1 MAVNHTVVA
10 EKVFNLLKGF
20 GYVVK
25 SFDNEGKLVI
35 DPQEGSRFVIAQ
47 PNILVRLDKATDTL
61 MYATGKN
68 IDEQSDKELR
78 GMLKDLANDYLM
90 SFDFRKFNKTIK
102 AKAEKI
108 DIAQK
113 SEKDMADV
121 MEGFG
126 TMTGSSKTSY
136 QPLDTVKIVVRHK
149 KPVNE
154 EVRGARSR
162 NIHSIYIQRGEE
174 RFKMAENNLA
184 AARAMARHMY
194 NGGDMHDG
202 IGSSISEMAG
212 ELNKLREFV
221 RYVQSNNLVNEDNND
236 YVTLAFENIEHIKNT
251 FKKLSGV
258 KSYAGAVNEVE
269 KRSSVEMLED
279 DIDLESKF
287 TETHF
292 DQRIDAVRDV
302 IRTALSRK
310 NAFESSINKAVQEES
325 FDNLA
330 NMLSE
335 NDGIEF
341 ASPRAKLGYQVSQLG
356 STVQNPQLGAY
367 LSGISKKLQSG
378 NHINQHEYTTIKSC
392 LLGAHSTQPQVSAV
406 AESAEQ
412 KYEQFLEQ
420 FDIL

>member
-1 MAVNHTVVA
+1 MAVNHSAVA
-10 EKVFNLLKGF
+10 EKVLNLLKGY
-20 GYVVK
+20 GLVVK
-25 SFDNEGKLVI
+25 SFDTQGKLQI
-35 DPQEGSRFVIAQ
+35 DPQEATRFVVAD
-47 PNILVRLDKATDTL
+47 PNMLIRIDQTSDTL

-68 IDEQSDKELR
+68 IDEETDNQLR
-78 GMLKDLANDYLM
+78 GMLKNLANDYLM
-90 SFDFRKFNKTIK
+90 SFDYRKFNKTIK
-102 AKAEKI
+102 AKAENI

-126 TMTGSSKTSY
+126 TMTGSTKTSY

-174 RFKMAENNLA
+174 RFKMSENNLA

-194 NGGDMHDG
+194 NGGEMHDQTG
-202 IGSSISEMAG
+202 TSITEMAG

-221 RYVQSNNLVNEDNND
+221 RYVQSNNLVNEDNQN
-236 YVTLAFENIEHIKNT
+236 YVSLAFENIEHIKDT

-258 KSYAGAVNEVE
+258 KSYASAVNEVE
-269 KRSSVEMLED
+269 KRSNIEMLED
-279 DIDLESKF
+279 DIDLEAKF
-287 TETHF
+287 TESHF
-292 DQRIDAVRDV
+292 DQRVEAVRDV
-302 IRTALSRK
+302 IRTAMSRK
-310 NAFESSINKAVQEES
+310 SAFESSIDSAIKKES

-335 NDGIEF
+335 NDGIDF
-341 ASPRAKLGYQVSQLG
+341 VSPRAKLGYQVSQLG

-367 LSGISKKLQSG
+367 LSGISKKLQAGS
-378 NHINQHEYTTIKSC
+378 HINQHEYTTIKSC
-392 LLGAHSTQPQVSAV
+392 LLGAHKTQPAVAV
-406 AESAEQ
+406 AESIDD

>member
-1 MAVNHTVVA
+1 MAVNHSAVA
-10 EKVFNLLKGF
+10 EKVLNLLKGY
-20 GYVVK
+20 GLVVK
-25 SFDNEGKLVI
+25 SFDTEGKLQI
-35 DPQEGSRFVIAQ
+35 DPQEATRFVVAD
-47 PNILVRLDKATDTL
+47 PNMLIRIDQASDTL

-68 IDEQSDKELR
+68 IDEETDNQLR
-78 GMLKDLANDYLM
+78 GMLKNLANDYLM
-90 SFDFRKFNKTIK
+90 SFDYRKFNKTIK
-102 AKAEKI
+102 AKAENI

-126 TMTGSSKTSY
+126 TMTGSTKTSY

-174 RFKMAENNLA
+174 RFKMSENNLA

-194 NGGDMHDG
+194 NGGEMHDQTG
-202 IGSSISEMAG
+202 TAITEMAG

-221 RYVQSNNLVNEDNND
+221 RYVQSNSLVNEGNQE

-258 KSYAGAVNEVE
+258 KSYASAVNEVE
-269 KRSSVEMLED
+269 KRSNIEMLED
-279 DIDLESKF
+279 DIDLEAKF

-292 DQRIDAVRDV
+292 DQRVEAVRDV
-302 IRTALSRK
+302 IRSAMSRRS
-310 NAFESSINKAVQEES
+310 AFESSIDRAVQAES
-325 FDNLA
+325 FNNLA
-330 NMLSE
+330 EMLSE

-356 STVQNPQLGAY
+356 SSVQNPQLGAY
-367 LSGISKKLQSG
+367 LSGISKKLQAGS
-378 NHINQHEYTTIKSC
+378 HINQHEYTTIKSC
-392 LLGAHSTQPQVSAV
+392 LLGAHKTQPAVAV
-406 AESAEQ
+406 AESIDD

>member
-1 MAVNHTVVA
+1 MAVNHSAVA
-10 EKVFNLLKGF
+10 EKVLNLLKGY
-20 GYVVK
+20 GLVVK
-25 SFDNEGKLVI
+25 SFDTEGKLQI
-35 DPQEGSRFVIAQ
+35 DPQEATRFVVAD
-47 PNILVRLDKATDTL
+47 PNMLIRIDQASDTL

-68 IDEQSDKELR
+68 IDEETDNQLR
-78 GMLKDLANDYLM
+78 GMLKNLANDYLM
-90 SFDFRKFNKTIK
+90 SFDYRKFNKTIK
-102 AKAEKI
+102 AKAENI

-126 TMTGSSKTSY
+126 TMTGSTKTSY

-174 RFKMAENNLA
+174 RFKMSENNLA

-194 NGGDMHDG
+194 NGGEMHDQTG
-202 IGSSISEMAG
+202 LAITEMAG

-221 RYVQSNNLVNEDNND
+221 RYVQSNSLVNEGNQE

-258 KSYAGAVNEVE
+258 KSYASAVNEVE
-269 KRSSVEMLED
+269 KRSNIEMLED
-279 DIDLESKF
+279 DIDLEAKF

-292 DQRIDAVRDV
+292 DQRVEAVRDV
-302 IRTALSRK
+302 IRSAMSRK
-310 NAFESSINKAVQEES
+310 SAFESSIDRAIKKES

-335 NDGIEF
+335 NDGIDF
-341 ASPRAKLGYQVSQLG
+341 VSPRAKLGYQVSQLG

-367 LSGISKKLQSG
+367 LSGISKKLQAGS
-378 NHINQHEYTTIKSC
+378 HINQHEYTTIKSC
-392 LLGAHSTQPQVSAV
+392 LLGAHKTQPAVAV
-406 AESAEQ
+406 AESIDD

>member
-1 MAVNHTVVA
+1 MAVNLAVVA

-35 DPQEGSRFVIAQ
+35 DPSEGSRFVVAQ
-47 PNILVRLDKATDTL
+47 PNILIRVDKSSDTL
-61 MYATGKN
+61 MYATGKG
-68 IDEQSDKELR
+68 IDEQTDAELR
-78 GMLKDLANDYLM
+78 KMLKELANDYLM
-90 SFDFRKFNKTIK
+90 SFDYRKFNKTIK

-126 TMTGSSKTSY
+126 TMTGSTKTSY

-174 RFKMAENNLA
+174 RFKMSENNLA

-194 NGGDMHDG
+194 NGGEMHDQTG
-202 IGSSISEMAG
+202 TAITEMAG

-221 RYVQSNNLVNEDNND
+221 RYVQSNSLVNEGNQE

-258 KSYAGAVNEVE
+258 KSYASAVNEVE
-269 KRSSVEMLED
+269 KRSNIEMLED
-279 DIDLESKF
+279 DIDLEAKF

-292 DQRIDAVRDV
+292 DQRVEAVRDV
-302 IRTALSRK
+302 IRSAMSRK
-310 NAFESSINKAVQEES
+310 SAFETSIDNAVQAES

-330 NMLSE
+330 EMLSE

-356 STVQNPQLGAY
+356 SSVQNPQLGAY
-367 LSGISKKLQSG
+367 LSGISKKLQAGS
-378 NHINQHEYTTIKSC
+378 HINQHEYTTIKSC
-392 LLGAHSTQPQVSAV
+392 LLGAHKTQPAVAV
-406 AESAEQ
+406 AESAEE

>member
-1 MAVNHTVVA
+1 MAVNHQIVA
-10 EKVFNLLKGF
+10 EKVFNLLKGYGF
-20 GYVVK
+20 VVK
-25 SFDNEGKLVI
+25 NFNTEGKLVI
-35 DPQEGSRFVIAQ
+35 DPQEATRFVVGE
-47 PNILVRLDKATDTL
+47 PNILVRLDKSTDTL
-61 MYATGKN
+61 LYAEGSN
-68 IDEQSDKELR
+68 SDQDDLR
-78 GMLKDLANDYLM
+78 GTLKDIANDYLM

-102 AKAEKI
+102 AKSEQI

-126 TMTGSSKTSY
+126 TMTGSTKTSY

-154 EVRGARSR
+154 EVRGSRSR

-174 RFKMAENNLA
+174 RFKMSENNLA

-194 NGGDMHDG
+194 NGGEMHDQV
-202 IGSSISEMAG
+202 GSSITEMAG

-221 RYVQSNNLVNEDNND
+221 KYVRSNNLVNEENES
-236 YVTLAFENIEHIKNT
+236 YFTLAKENIDHIKNL
-251 FKKLSGV
+251 FGKLSGV
-258 KSYAGAVNEVE
+258 KSYAGAVNEVD
-269 KRSSVEMLED
+269 KRSNIEMLED
-279 DIDLESKF
+279 DIDLEAKF

-292 DQRIDAVRDV
+292 DQRVDAVRDV
-302 IRTALSRK
+302 IRSALSRK
-310 NAFESSINKAVQEES
+310 TTFESAI
-325 FDNLA
+325 DNAIQSENFENLSD
-330 NMLSE
+330 MLSE
-335 NDGIEF
+335 NDGLDF
-341 ASPRAKLGYQVSQLG
+341 VSPRAKLGYQVSQLG

-367 LSGISKKLQSG
+367 LSGISKKLESG

-392 LLGAHSTQPQVSAV
+392 LLSAGSGPSSTLAV
-406 AESAEQ
+406 AESFES

>member
-1 MAVNHTVVA
+1 MAVNHSAVA
-10 EKVFNLLKGF
+10 EKVLNLLKGY
-20 GYVVK
+20 GLVVK
-25 SFDNEGKLVI
+25 SFDTEGKLQI
-35 DPQEGSRFVIAQ
+35 DPQEATRFVVAD
-47 PNILVRLDKATDTL
+47 PNMLIRIDQASDTL

-68 IDEQSDKELR
+68 IDEETDNQLR
-78 GMLKDLANDYLM
+78 GMLKNLANDYLM
-90 SFDFRKFNKTIK
+90 SFDYRKFNKTIK
-102 AKAEKI
+102 AKAENI

-126 TMTGSSKTSY
+126 TMTGSTKTSY

-174 RFKMAENNLA
+174 RFKMSENNLA

-194 NGGDMHDG
+194 NGGEMHDQTG
-202 IGSSISEMAG
+202 TAITEMAG

-221 RYVQSNNLVNEDNND
+221 RYVQSNSLVNEGNQE

-258 KSYAGAVNEVE
+258 KSYASAVNEVE
-269 KRSSVEMLED
+269 KRSNIEVLED
-279 DIDLESKF
+279 DIDLEAKF

-292 DQRIDAVRDV
+292 DQRVEAVRDV
-302 IRTALSRK
+302 IRSAMSRK
-310 NAFESSINKAVQEES
+310 SAFESSIDKAINKES

-335 NDGIEF
+335 NDGIDF
-341 ASPRAKLGYQVSQLG
+341 VSPRAKLGYQVSQLG

-367 LSGISKKLQSG
+367 LSGISKKLQAGS
-378 NHINQHEYTTIKSC
+378 HINQHEYTTIKSC
-392 LLGAHSTQPQVSAV
+392 LLGAHKTQPAVAV
-406 AESAEQ
+406 AESIDD

>member
-1 MAVNHTVVA
+1 MAVNHSAVA
-10 EKVFNLLKGF
+10 EKVLNLLKGY
-20 GYVVK
+20 GLVVK
-25 SFDNEGKLVI
+25 SFDTQGKLQI
-35 DPQEGSRFVIAQ
+35 DPQEATRFVVAD
-47 PNILVRLDKATDTL
+47 PNMLIRIDQTSDTL

-68 IDEQSDKELR
+68 IDEETDNQLR
-78 GMLKDLANDYLM
+78 GMLKNLANDYLM
-90 SFDFRKFNKTIK
+90 SFDYRKFNKTIK
-102 AKAEKI
+102 AKAENI

-126 TMTGSSKTSY
+126 TMTGSTKTSY

-174 RFKMAENNLA
+174 RFKMSENNLA

-194 NGGDMHDG
+194 NGGEMHDQTG
-202 IGSSISEMAG
+202 TSITEMAG

-221 RYVQSNNLVNEDNND
+221 RYVQSNNLVNEDNQN
-236 YVTLAFENIEHIKNT
+236 YVSLAFENIEHIKDT

-258 KSYAGAVNEVE
+258 KSYASAVNEVE
-269 KRSSVEMLED
+269 KRSNIEMLED
-279 DIDLESKF
+279 DIDLEAKF

-292 DQRIDAVRDV
+292 DQRVEAVRDV
-302 IRTALSRK
+302 IRTAMSRK
-310 NAFESSINKAVQEES
+310 SAFESSIDSAIKKES

-335 NDGIEF
+335 NDGIDF
-341 ASPRAKLGYQVSQLG
+341 VSPRAKLGYQVSQLG

-367 LSGISKKLQSG
+367 LSGISKKLQAGS
-378 NHINQHEYTTIKSC
+378 HINQHEYTTIKSC
-392 LLGAHSTQPQVSAV
+392 LLGAHKTQPAVAV
-406 AESAEQ
+406 AESIDD

>member
-1 MAVNHTVVA
+1 MAVNHSAVA
-10 EKVFNLLKGF
+10 EKVLNLLKGY
-20 GYVVK
+20 GLVVK
-25 SFDNEGKLVI
+25 SFDTEGNLQI
-35 DPQEGSRFVIAQ
+35 DPQEATRFVVAD
-47 PNILVRLDKATDTL
+47 PNMLIRIDQSSDTL
-61 MYATGKN
+61 MYATGSN
-68 IDEQSDKELR
+68 IDEQTDDQLR

-90 SFDFRKFNKTIK
+90 SFDYRKFNKTIK

-126 TMTGSSKTSY
+126 TMTGSTKTSY

-174 RFKMAENNLA
+174 RFKMSENNLA

-194 NGGDMHDG
+194 NGGEMHDQTG
-202 IGSSISEMAG
+202 TAITEMAG

-221 RYVQSNNLVNEDNND
+221 RYVQSNSLVNEDNQE

-258 KSYAGAVNEVE
+258 KSYASAVNEVE
-269 KRSSVEMLED
+269 KRSNIEMLED
-279 DIDLESKF
+279 DIDLEAKF

-292 DQRIDAVRDV
+292 DQRVEAVRDV
-302 IRTALSRK
+302 IRSAMSRK
-310 NAFESSINKAVQEES
+310 SAFESSIDRAVQAES
-325 FDNLA
+325 FNNLA
-330 NMLSE
+330 EMLSE

-356 STVQNPQLGAY
+356 SSVQNPQLGAY
-367 LSGISKKLQSG
+367 LSGISKKLQAGS
-378 NHINQHEYTTIKSC
+378 HINQHEYTTIKSC
-392 LLGAHSTQPQVSAV
+392 LLGAHKTQPEVAV
-406 AESAEQ
+406 AESFEA

>member
-1 MAVNHTVVA
+1 MAVNLAVVA

-35 DPQEGSRFVIAQ
+35 DPSEGSRFVVAQ
-47 PNILVRLDKATDTL
+47 PNILIRVDKSTDTL
-61 MYATGKN
+61 MYATGKG
-68 IDEQSDKELR
+68 IDEQTDAELR
-78 GMLKDLANDYLM
+78 KMLKELANDYLM
-90 SFDFRKFNKTIK
+90 SFDYRKFNKTIK

-126 TMTGSSKTSY
+126 TMTGSTKTSY

-174 RFKMAENNLA
+174 RFKMSENNLA

-194 NGGDMHDG
+194 NGGEMHDQTG
-202 IGSSISEMAG
+202 TAITEMAG

-221 RYVQSNNLVNEDNND
+221 RYVQSNSLVNEDNQE

-258 KSYAGAVNEVE
+258 KSYASAVNEVE
-269 KRSSVEMLED
+269 KRSNIEMLED
-279 DIDLESKF
+279 DIDLEAKF

-292 DQRIDAVRDV
+292 DQRVEAVRDV
-302 IRTALSRK
+302 IRSAMSRK
-310 NAFESSINKAVQEES
+310 SAFETSIDNAVQAES

-330 NMLSE
+330 EMLSE

-356 STVQNPQLGAY
+356 SSVQNPQLGAY
-367 LSGISKKLQSG
+367 LSGISKKLQAGS
-378 NHINQHEYTTIKSC
+378 HINQHEYTTIKSC
-392 LLGAHSTQPQVSAV
+392 LLGAHKTQPAVTV
-406 AESAEQ
+406 AESAEE